1 MKIFCFA
8 NLRQIHETASKLSFH
23 LFTVR
28 SQLFISSQ
36 NFIILPKNY
45 QIAQNQHLFHPISDK
60 IRNFAL
66 LLRNK

>member
-28 SQLFISSQ
+28 SQLFVSFPKLHYFAQKLPNSTKSALISPY
-36 NFIILPKNY
+36 FG
-45 QIAQNQHLFHPISDK
+45 
-60 IRNFAL
+60 
-66 LLRNK
+66 

>member
-28 SQLFISSQ
+28 SQLFVS
-36 NFIILPKNY
+36 FPKLHYFAQKY